1 MSDNLHNKLAQYV
14 VGATRT
20 RYIERANP
28 TKFKSNTTIANTKG
42 LFGIAIGTNNDIYDV
57 QITHDY
63 NPVQS
68 KDNKYGCG
76 TISCTC
82 MEFKMK
88 NPEGTL
94 AFKLDPCKHL
104 LALAQRWLEKD
115 SYTEEHTQERVLKVE
130 PKLPTHI
137 EIPNPTWVEQET
149 PKAYL
154 AKIAG
159 IKRWWPK
166 KHVTLTDTTTYITT
180 WLAGREGVKG
190 TPVKL

>member
-1 MSDNLHNKLAQYV
+1 MSTNHNKLASNV
-14 VGATRT
+14 IGATRT
-20 RYIERANP
+20 RYVERANP
-28 TKFKSNTTIANTKG
+28 TKFKHNTTKANSKG
-42 LFGIAIGTNNDIYDV
+42 LFGIAIGSNNDIYDV

-76 TISCTC
+76 AISCTC

-94 AFKLDPCKHL
+94 AFKLDPCKHV

-115 SYTEEHTQERVLKVE
+115 SPSEQVE
-130 PKLPTHI
+130 QQQVDSTPTPTHI

-159 IKRWWPK
+159 VKKWWPK
-166 KHVTLTDTTTYITT
+166 KYVTLTDTATYIAV
-180 WLAGREGVKG
+180 WLAGQEGVQGKQ
-190 TPVKL
+190 VRL